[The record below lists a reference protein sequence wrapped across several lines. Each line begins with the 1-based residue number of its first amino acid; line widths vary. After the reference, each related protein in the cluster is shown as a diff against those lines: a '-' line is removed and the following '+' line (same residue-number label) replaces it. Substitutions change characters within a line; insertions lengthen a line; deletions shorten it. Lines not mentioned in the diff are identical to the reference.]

1 MNSVGAAALAT
12 GLHSP
17 TSVGD
22 LQAPP
27 KLVRQRNR
35 LGWYN
40 ELCLNGFVVLS
51 PNVVRAFDKTVVVGG
66 EEIEC
71 PAGSLIL
78 INSALVK
85 DE

>member
-51 PNVVRAFDKTVVVGG
+51 PNKTVVVRGK
-66 EEIEC
+66 EIDC